1 VKIIIK
7 RVLLNMRTLNTG
19 AFLFVDT
26 DGELSVR
33 IRTDVSGIGEFDEVV
48 KIPKDDAEQL
58 LEWLTKNKK

>member
-1 VKIIIK
+1 
-7 RVLLNMRTLNTG
+7 MRTLNTG